1 MFVGRYSFLLILL
14 LLFSV
19 AVRADLSKNRL
30 QLQEIQQRIENAQ
43 AGLAQKKRSELEFSR
58 ELALLKR
65 TLQQLDKR
73 ISVFKKD
80 QQLLQSQID
89 LQQKTIAD
97 GRQELR
103 RTGKR
108 LEKRLVAL
116 YKEGD
121 IGPLKILFSADS
133 PTELVQQYHYLTRV
147 LQYDRDL
154 LGEYRQILVNQQQR
168 LTDLKQ
174 LQQQKLLLLGK
185 EQKERK
191 VAADGR
197 RLQAQL
203 LKKVRSEK
211 KHLKRELASLREKA
225 KRLQSLVTKLHK
237 QPAPAP
243 APVPATG
250 SGSFSAGKGKLAWPV
265 NGEVLIG
272 FGTQKDST
280 LGTYYESNGIEIN
293 VALGSPIHAVA
304 DGRVVFADWFKG
316 YGNLLIMSHQGGFHT
331 LYAQAA
337 RLDRTVGEQLV
348 AGNVLGRSGLD
359 GRDAMYFEI
368 RHNGSPVNPLRWLQ
382 RR

>member
-1 MFVGRYSFLLILL
+1 MILL

-19 AVRADLSKNRL
+19 DARADLPKNRL

-43 AGLAQKKRSELEFSR
+43 AGLAQKKQSELKFSR

-65 TLQQLDKR
+65 MLQQLDKR
-73 ISVFKKD
+73 ISAIKKD
-80 QQLLQSQID
+80 QQLLQAQIN
-89 LQQKTIAD
+89 LQQKAIAS
-97 GRQELR
+97 GQQELR
-103 RTGKR
+103 RTGQR
-108 LEKRLVAL
+108 LEKRLVSL

-121 IGPLKILFSADS
+121 IGFLKILFSADS

-185 EQKERK
+185 EQEERK

-197 RLQAQL
+197 RLQARL
-203 LKKVRSEK
+203 LKKVRAEK
-211 KHLKRELASLREKA
+211 KHLKQELASLREKA

-237 QPAPAP
+237 QPATA
-243 APVPATG
+243 PATG

-272 FGTQKDST
+272 FGTQKDSA

-293 VALGSPIHAVA
+293 VALGSLIHAVA

-348 AGNVLGRSGLD
+348 AGNVLGRSGLG
-359 GRDAMYFEI
+359 GRDTMYFEI

>member
-19 AVRADLSKNRL
+19 AVRADLPKNRL

-89 LQQKTIAD
+89 LQQKAIAD

-237 QPAPAP
+237 QPAPAS

-337 RLDRTVGEQLV
+337 RLDRTVGEQLA